1 MKMSACKLPGVGVF
15 GNSPAAC
22 LLAKSL
28 QEKGFKV
35 EAVWGRT
42 DKEAEETSKSLR
54 VNFYTSK
61 IDDVLLR
68 KDVDFV
74 IIFCPPSLHSQI
86 AVKAL
91 GIGKHVLCGVPGGLD
106 QAEGLRMVQAAQ
118 YYPNLM
124 ATVGYGL
131 RFLPA
136 VVALRRQIHETN
148 FLGESISL
156 VDVRI
161 ECGSL
166 LEKSY
171 SWCCDSGMGG
181 GVLSLLGS
189 HIIDLL
195 QYLNLGRVVRVN
207 ATLKTLTTTTDN
219 IRGIRQITAD
229 DVAVLQLQ
237 LVGGVYVT
245 ATINSEMEGFSQK
258 IIVCGTA
265 GRLVLCGG
273 DLRGRRKGA
282 VKDEVLHVDTSS
294 AGNLNEDPSLPTVHR
309 EGLVRMVAEL
319 KEIFSSNTGFEGE
332 RVSGGQQWGQDHN
345 CIATTFDEALY
356 VQAVIEALRKS
367 SNSRQW
373 TKVFV
378 CAEDGSSTD
387 SSM

>member
-1 MKMSACKLPGVGVF
+1 MALSKLPGVGVF

-54 VNFYTSK
+54 VHFHTSK

-68 KDVDFV
+68 KDVDLV

-91 GIGKHVLCGVPGGLD
+91 GIGKHVLCGVPGGLN
-106 QAEGLRMVQAAQ
+106 QAESLRMVQAAQ

-131 RFLPA
+131 RFHPGA
-136 VVALRRQIHETN
+136 VALRRQINEN
-148 FLGESISL
+148 EFLGESLTL
-156 VDVRI
+156 VDIRI

-189 HIIDLL
+189 HLVDLL
-195 QYLNLGRVVRVN
+195 QYLNLGRVVRVH

-219 IRGIRQITAD
+219 IRGIRQVTAD
-229 DVAVLQLQ
+229 DVATLQLY
-237 LVGGVYVT
+237 LAGGLYVT
-245 ATINSEMEGFSQK
+245 ITINSEMEGFNQK
-258 IIVCGTA
+258 VIVCGTA
-265 GRLVLCGG
+265 GKLVLSGG

-282 VKDEVLHVDTSS
+282 VKDEVFHVDTSGG
-294 AGNLNEDPSLPTVHR
+294 GNLNENPVLPSVHR

-319 KEIFSSNTGFEGE
+319 KEVFSSNAGFTGE
-332 RVSGGQQWGQDHN
+332 RVSGGQQWGQDPS
-345 CIATTFDEALY
+345 CVATTFEEALY

-367 SNSRQW
+367 SSSRQW
-373 TKVFV
+373 TKVYV